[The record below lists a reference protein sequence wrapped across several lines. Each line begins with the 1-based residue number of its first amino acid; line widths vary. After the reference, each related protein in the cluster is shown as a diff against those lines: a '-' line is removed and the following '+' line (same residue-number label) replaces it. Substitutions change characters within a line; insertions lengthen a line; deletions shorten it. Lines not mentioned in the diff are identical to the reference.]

1 MRSIASRVAVSSD
14 RGVRETSLRVAP
26 RFVATRAPH
35 TMATPSAVG
44 AYRALMRARAK
55 AFAGDARALD
65 AAHREI
71 RTQFERARD
80 VDAND
85 ARAKI
90 AAAVEAATFV
100 RTHVVQAVREGDEGA
115 FRMTVDAAHQ
125 DVTISRD
132 GEGEKGC
139 GGGGGAT

>member
-1 MRSIASRVAVSSD
+1 
-14 RGVRETSLRVAP
+14 
-26 RFVATRAPH
+26 
-35 TMATPSAVG
+35 MATPSAVG
-44 AYRALMRARAK
+44 AYRALLRARAK

-71 RTQFERARD
+71 RAQFERARD

-85 ARAKI
+85 ARVKI

-100 RTHVVQAVREGDEGA
+100 RTHVVQAVREGEKGA
-115 FRMTVDAAHQ
+115 FRMTVDAAHR

-132 GEGEKGC
+132 EAGEGGC
-139 GGGGGAT
+139 GDRGGAA